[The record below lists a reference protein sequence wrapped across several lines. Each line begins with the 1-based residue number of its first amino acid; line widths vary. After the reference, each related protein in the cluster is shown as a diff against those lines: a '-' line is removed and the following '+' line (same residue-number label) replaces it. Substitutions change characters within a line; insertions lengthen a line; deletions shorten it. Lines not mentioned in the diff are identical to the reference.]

1 MNSSRNPYQQR
12 SGGMSG
18 RAMRAL
24 LLCLLLPP
32 IGLFYMWHNNV
43 FRFKGRVVISAFC
56 CVEMMLLFSWGLFG
70 LVDWHTMPD
79 TVLPVPGNAARAT
92 PQPDDETINA
102 LSNIDEVI
110 ALDMGN
116 DDEEISP
123 EATPMLTQEEEMAL
137 QQEVMNTT
145 VYSVFRGA
153 KYYHVSTVCGNQS
166 NGRELTVQEAI
177 MEGMAACPN
186 CNPPVPY

>member
-79 TVLPVPGNAARAT
+79 TVLLADFAQIGRATNGADLGCASGALMLLLLFRAT
-92 PQPDDETINA
+92 PQEHKLSGTPWLRSELLPYHWVGWAAAIA
-102 LSNIDEVI
+102 LSVGII
-110 ALDMGN
+110 GA
-116 DDEEISP
+116 
-123 EATPMLTQEEEMAL
+123 MAL
-137 QQEVMNTT
+137 MN
-145 VYSVFRGA
+145 FA
-153 KYYHVSTVCGNQS
+153 
-166 NGRELTVQEAI
+166 AI
-177 MEGMAACPN
+177 PA
-186 CNPPVPY
+186 